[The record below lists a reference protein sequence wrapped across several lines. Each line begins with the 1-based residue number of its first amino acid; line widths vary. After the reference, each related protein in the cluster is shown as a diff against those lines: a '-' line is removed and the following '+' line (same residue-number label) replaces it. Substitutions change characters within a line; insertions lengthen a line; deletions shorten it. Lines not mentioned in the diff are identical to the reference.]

1 MLIKNS
7 QQDIVI
13 DLPADVKTVGL
24 KISGG
29 VDSAITGYIL
39 TKYIHEERPDIK
51 IQPMTVNQ
59 VGKAYQIKFA
69 KHIIEFYKKE
79 FGNYFLEHITG
90 ISKVEETDYIAEQDK
105 LMTELYKNK
114 IIQVHFIGLTKNPP
128 PGLLQANYGIEP
140 PDRIRQDELHPVKSY
155 RSYRPLVNIDKKGV
169 AELYDILGVRDTLF
183 PLTRSCSAYTEDFT
197 YHCGQCWFCAERFY
211 GFKKY

>member
-13 DLPADVKTVGL
+13 DLPADIKTVGL

-79 FGNYFLEHITG
+79 FGNYFFRT
-90 ISKVEETDYIAEQDK
+90 Y
-105 LMTELYKNK
+105 YWNK
-114 IIQVHFIGLTKNPP
+114 Q
-128 PGLLQANYGIEP
+128 
-140 PDRIRQDELHPVKSY
+140 S
-155 RSYRPLVNIDKKGV
+155 
-169 AELYDILGVRDTLF
+169 
-183 PLTRSCSAYTEDFT
+183 
-197 YHCGQCWFCAERFY
+197 
-211 GFKKY
+211 

>member
-1 MLIKNS
+1 MEFNKRKKNIEKREKQIKEDKKLKLVFEELNKPSIFNYYDEIKN
-7 QQDIVI
+7 
-13 DLPADVKTVGL
+13 
-24 KISGG
+24 
-29 VDSAITGYIL
+29 
-39 TKYIHEERPDIK
+39 E
-51 IQPMTVNQ
+51 
-59 VGKAYQIKFA
+59 FA
-69 KHIIEFYKKE
+69 NI
-79 FGNYFLEHITG
+79 
-90 ISKVEETDYIAEQDK
+90 
-105 LMTELYKNK
+105 ELYKNK

-183 PLTRSCSAYTEDFT
+183 PLTRSCSAYTDDFT